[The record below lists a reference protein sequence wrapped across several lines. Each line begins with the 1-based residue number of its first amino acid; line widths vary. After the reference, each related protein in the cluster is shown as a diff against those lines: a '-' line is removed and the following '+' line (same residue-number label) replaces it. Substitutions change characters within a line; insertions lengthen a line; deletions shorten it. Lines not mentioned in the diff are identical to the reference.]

1 MDRQLRQ
8 KVRQDFYEW
17 KNLVNNFNRFD
28 ARHPLLNILENLS
41 GTKLVSPFLTASKAG
56 FARLSILTNH
66 CFEIMGSTIEWQR

>member
-28 ARHPLLNILENLS
+28 TRHPLLNILENNQELFS
-41 GTKLVSPFLTASKAG
+41 CRVAKGLFRYIHQGRQATPY
-56 FARLSILTNH
+56 
-66 CFEIMGSTIEWQR
+66 